1 MLRQPKVRKTMAEAE
16 AEPKLLLPF
25 LRPFYDAAVPLSWLI
40 IRVAVGWNLFIHAW
54 GKLLLGPAPNVV
66 KGYADMNFN
75 PPELWYWLS
84 TGTEGLCGIA
94 LILGLFTRFFAA
106 AAAIEMLIIF
116 CLYWGNGFAWT
127 RRGYEYVLLW
137 GLVCFAIALRG
148 GGPYSLDR
156 RIGRE
161 L

>member
-1 MLRQPKVRKTMAEAE
+1 M
-16 AEPKLLLPF
+16 
-25 LRPFYDAAVPLSWLI
+25 
-40 IRVAVGWNLFIHAW
+40 H
-54 GKLLLGPAPNVV
+54 
-66 KGYADMNFN
+66 FN

-84 TGTEGLCGIA
+84 TGTEGLCGLA

-106 AAAIEMLIIF
+106 AAAIEMLVIF
-116 CLYWGNGFAWT
+116 SLYWGNGFAWT

>member
-1 MLRQPKVRKTMAEAE
+1 MEQAKEKAL
-16 AEPKLLLPF
+16 AEPRLLLPF
-25 LRPFYDAAVPLSWLI
+25 LRPFYDAAAPLSWLI
-40 IRVAVGWNLFIHAW
+40 IRCAVGWNLFVHGW
-54 GKLLLGPAPNVV
+54 GKVMLGPAPNVV
-66 KGYADMNFN
+66 KGYADMNLS

-84 TGTEGLCGIA
+84 TLTETLCGVA
-94 LILGLFTRFFAA
+94 LILGLFTRIFAA
-106 AAAIEMLIIF
+106 AAAIEMLMIF
-116 CLYWGNGFAWT
+116 ILYWGNGFGWM

-156 RIGRE
+156 KIGRE

>member
-1 MLRQPKVRKTMAEAE
+1 MEQAREKAL
-16 AEPKLLLPF
+16 AEPRLLLPF
-25 LRPFYDAAVPLSWLI
+25 LQPFYEAAAPLSWLI
-40 IRVAVGWNLFIHAW
+40 IRCAVGWNLLVHGW
-54 GKLLLGPAPNVV
+54 GKVMLGPAPNVV
-66 KGYADMNFN
+66 KGYGDMGLS

-84 TGTEGLCGIA
+84 TLTETLSGVA

-106 AAAIEMLIIF
+106 AAGIEMLVIF
-116 CLYWGNGFAWT
+116 LFYWSNGFSWLH
-127 RRGYEYVLLW
+127 RGYEYVLLW

-156 RIGRE
+156 KIGRE